1 MANVITFKFKSDA
14 PWSEQELID
23 LADTFESEVTEIDDD
38 HVPGSFKISVQDES
52 DHADENAKVRESAI
66 ELIKKGRIVVGVAL
80 VDEDDEDIVSS
91 REVEVPLS

>member
-66 ELIKKGRIVVGVAL
+66 ELIKKGSLTVEIAL
-80 VDEDDEDIVSS
+80 SDEDDEEIVSTG
-91 REVEVPLS
+91 VVPLALS